1 MGVMSKRRPKVE
13 VGSGN
18 IFADLGLPDAEEM
31 LLKSTIVI
39 ELGRLIKQRKLTQ
52 TAAAK
57 LIGIGQAD
65 LSKILRGRFRG
76 YSEAKLMRM
85 LTAFDQDVEITT
97 RPHRKTGEAG
107 RIIFRRR
114 AA

>member
-1 MGVMSKRRPKVE
+1 MKKRRPKVE

-18 IFADLGLPDAEEM
+18 IFADLGLPDAEDM

-39 ELGRLIKQRKLTQ
+39 ELRRLIKHRKLTQ

-57 LIGIGQAD
+57 LVGVSQAD
-65 LSKILRGRFRG
+65 LSKILHGHFRG
-76 YSEAKLMRM
+76 YSEARLMRM

-97 RPHRKTGEAG
+97 RPHRKAGAAG
-107 RIIFRRR
+107 RIIFSPR

>member
-1 MGVMSKRRPKVE
+1 MRRSNRRPKVE

-39 ELGRLIKQRKLTQ
+39 ELKRLIKLRKLTQ

-57 LIGIGQAD
+57 LIGVGQAD
-65 LSKILRGRFRG
+65 LSK
-76 YSEAKLMRM
+76 M

-97 RPHRKTGEAG
+97 RPHRKAGETG